1 MNISTYTITKL
12 DNHTYEVS
20 GELVFEIMKRVNME
34 DYASNAYFQKRI
46 KAEGIID
53 ALLAKGM
60 QEGDTILIDGFEL
73 IYEE

>member
-1 MNISTYTITKL
+1 
-12 DNHTYEVS
+12 
-20 GELVFEIMKRVNME
+20 MKRVNLD

-53 ALLAKGM
+53 ALREKGM
-60 QEGDTILIDGFEL
+60 QEGDTIIIDGFEL